1 MEFTVQ
7 ITHNLNAPRV
17 SHACHTRVTR
27 VAWVVLWL
35 QTRVYIEKHTRV
47 HAHIVFIHACVFT
60 HAWCLCTHSYL
71 ANVVSYC
78 YN

>member
-1 MEFTVQ
+1 MVQ
-7 ITHNLNAPRV
+7 LNLNLKE
-17 SHACHTRVTR
+17 HACSMGLTYSTNHPQLKRSTRVTR

-60 HAWCLCTHSYL
+60 HAWVFVY
-71 ANVVSYC
+71 A
-78 YN
+78 